1 MDYTKESI
9 NWKDSVEDKMM
20 SIGQTT
26 FNLNKNYDELDVKF
40 ERTLALLE
48 VRIIFI
54 QVYKIFILQFF
65 NFQGKTQLS
74 FIRELHR

>member
-40 ERTLALLE
+40 ERTLALL
-48 VRIIFI
+48 V
-54 QVYKIFILQFF
+54 
-65 NFQGKTQLS
+65 S
-74 FIRELHR
+74 